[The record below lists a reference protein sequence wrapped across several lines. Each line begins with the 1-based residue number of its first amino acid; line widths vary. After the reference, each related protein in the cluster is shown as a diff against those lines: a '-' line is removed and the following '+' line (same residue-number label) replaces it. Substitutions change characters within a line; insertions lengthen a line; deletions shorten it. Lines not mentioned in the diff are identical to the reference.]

1 MEVLGKLRGESCVV
15 HHGVNKTFEQAPR
28 AQRALES
35 YSKDNPFRLL
45 YVSIVTVYK
54 HQANVVKT
62 VVDLRA
68 KGVPVHLDLV
78 GSAYP
83 PALKKFQRILHE
95 LDPSGDAVTYHGPVS
110 YSELY
115 HVYHEADAFVFASS
129 CETFGQIV
137 TEAMSAGL
145 PIACSDTGTM
155 KELLG
160 QNAIYFDPEKPSEI
174 SIALMRLLSDSSMR
188 VRFATRAFEFS
199 KSLSWERC
207 AFETFD
213 FIAQVAAAHGARQRR
228 MANMESL

>member
-1 MEVLGKLRGESCVV
+1 
-15 HHGVNKTFEQAPR
+15 
-28 AQRALES
+28 
-35 YSKDNPFRLL
+35 
-45 YVSIVTVYK
+45 
-54 HQANVVKT
+54 
-62 VVDLRA
+62 
-68 KGVPVHLDLV
+68 
-78 GSAYP
+78 
-83 PALKKFQRILHE
+83 
-95 LDPSGDAVTYHGPVS
+95 
-110 YSELY
+110 
-115 HVYHEADAFVFASS
+115 
-129 CETFGQIV
+129 
-137 TEAMSAGL
+137 
-145 PIACSDTGTM
+145 M